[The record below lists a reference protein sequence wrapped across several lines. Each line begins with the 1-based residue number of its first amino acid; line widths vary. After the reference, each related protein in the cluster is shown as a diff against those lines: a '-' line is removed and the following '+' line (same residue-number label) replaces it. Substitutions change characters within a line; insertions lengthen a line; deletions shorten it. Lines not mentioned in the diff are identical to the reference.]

1 MSDMSP
7 TAIANQSLDAAGI
20 TFTLGDIEEGTRSA
34 QVCLRAYR
42 HCLQQL
48 LRAAHW
54 NFARKQAQMEL
65 LADASGQTPNVGT
78 IVPAPWTYE
87 YAYPPDCM
95 KARFVPANPF
105 GLNGFIPQNNA
116 QLPNVPLTTGTGGPN
131 FQGQRLIPA
140 RFLVATDFNYP
151 PLPGQQSWQVQGV
164 SPQGR
169 TVILTNVKSA
179 MLVYTALMLYPSI
192 WDPQFRA
199 AMVAYLASE
208 IALPLNLDKKFG
220 LSMRAQNI
228 AIAKKKI
235 EEARITD
242 GNEMGFANVDHTPD
256 WLQTRWTGGTWARSD
271 GAGPGILGYGYDGMG
286 FCDGSG
292 ISSSAAF

>member
-95 KARFVPANPF
+95 KAPVPEVPTHSLAAVTRP
-105 GLNGFIPQNNA
+105 
-116 QLPNVPLTTGTGGPN
+116 LPLRLYVPLSPG
-131 FQGQRLIPA
+131 L
-140 RFLVATDFNYP
+140 
-151 PLPGQQSWQVQGV
+151 LP
-164 SPQGR
+164 R
-169 TVILTNVKSA
+169 
-179 MLVYTALMLYPSI
+179 
-192 WDPQFRA
+192 
-199 AMVAYLASE
+199 
-208 IALPLNLDKKFG
+208 
-220 LSMRAQNI
+220 
-228 AIAKKKI
+228 
-235 EEARITD
+235 
-242 GNEMGFANVDHTPD
+242 
-256 WLQTRWTGGTWARSD
+256 
-271 GAGPGILGYGYDGMG
+271 
-286 FCDGSG
+286 
-292 ISSSAAF
+292 